1 MKILLVEDEEELQ
14 NVIRKSLEKQSYIVE
29 TATNYQQGIDKITV
43 YDYDCILLDIML
55 PDGTG
60 LDLLR
65 EIKHLKK
72 KEAIIIISAKDSLD
86 DKIVGL
92 DLGADD
98 YLTKPFYL
106 AELHARIKSAVRRRN
121 QEGELEIVWNNVSFS
136 PENRTV
142 KVNNTL
148 LNLNRKEID
157 LLYYFIIN
165 PNKLITK
172 TAIAEYVWGDH
183 ADQLDSFDFIYSQIK
198 NLRKKLKEVGAE
210 TDIQAV
216 YGIGY
221 KLVKL

>member
-86 DKIVGL
+86 DRIVGV
-92 DLGADD
+92 DLGTDD
-98 YLTKPFYL
+98 YLIKPIYL
-106 AELHARIKSAVRRRN
+106 TEVHARIKAAVRRRN

-142 KVNNTL
+142 KVNNIL

-165 PNKLITK
+165 PNKI
-172 TAIAEYVWGDH
+172 
-183 ADQLDSFDFIYSQIK
+183 
-198 NLRKKLKEVGAE
+198 
-210 TDIQAV
+210 
-216 YGIGY
+216 
-221 KLVKL
+221 